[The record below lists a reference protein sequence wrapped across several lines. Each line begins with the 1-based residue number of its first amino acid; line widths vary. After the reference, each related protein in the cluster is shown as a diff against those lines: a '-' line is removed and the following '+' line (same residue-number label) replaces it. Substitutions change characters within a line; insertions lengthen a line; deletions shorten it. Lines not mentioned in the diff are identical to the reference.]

1 MTAPKG
7 TASRRTFPFGTQQFL
22 YLTGRRNQDMK
33 DVATGADDVMV
44 LDDTEALKQLE
55 LSLDLLIGTTFC

>member
-1 MTAPKG
+1 
-7 TASRRTFPFGTQQFL
+7 
-22 YLTGRRNQDMK
+22 MK